1 MPKTKLVLKLLILL
15 VGVSS
20 ILGAQERFKYSYIPK
35 QIYANQIFPVTILET
50 NTSKESPVF
59 LFNTN
64 QDQQPLFKKP
74 LLIKNTNESFYTFYF
89 QSSKDRFTLP
99 ELIIT
104 ENNISTYLD
113 STKIP
118 IASLKPKADFC
129 AVLAAEMKI
138 KTSQASTF
146 DEKNNLITLSIEA
159 FEANLED
166 MHLIGVA
173 DEGIE
178 NVKRKGAK
186 VKGEYYVVLPA
197 SQKNL
202 YFTYFNTIKEQYIA
216 LYAPIIVKD
225 YSVSTQSALN
235 PKSNPFD
242 NVKKLLFVTLAVL
255 FFLLFLWKRD
265 FFYLVLMV
273 LAISILLV
281 FHTPRKKICI
291 REGAPLY
298 ILPTATSRISTH
310 IESQL
315 ETILLSERKEFNK
328 IENKDQIVGW
338 IKDEDLCKN

>member
-1 MPKTKLVLKLLILL
+1 MPKAKLLLTLLILL
-15 VGVSS
+15 LGFSGR
-20 ILGAQERFKYSYIPK
+20 LGAQERFKYSYIPK
-35 QIYANQIFPVTILET
+35 QIYTNQIFPVTILET
-50 NTSKESPVF
+50 NASKELPDF
-59 LFNTN
+59 LFNVN
-64 QDQQPLFKKP
+64 QDQQPLFEKP
-74 LLIKNTNESFYTFYF
+74 LLIRNTNESFYTFYF
-89 QSSKDRFTLP
+89 QASKDHFTLP
-99 ELIIT
+99 ELTIT
-104 ENNISTYLD
+104 ENNISTYLN

-166 MHLIGVA
+166 MHLTGVA
-173 DEGIE
+173 DEGVE

-197 SQKNL
+197 SQKSL
-202 YFTYFNTIKEQYIA
+202 HFTYFNTIKEQYIT
-216 LYAPIIVKD
+216 LHTPIVIKD

-242 NVKKLLFVTLAVL
+242 NVKKLLFIALAVL

-265 FFYLVLMV
+265 FFYLVLMT
-273 LAISILLV
+273 LAILILLV
-281 FHTPRKKICI
+281 FHTPRKMICI
-291 REGAPLY
+291 HEGAPLY

-310 IESQL
+310 IEGQL